1 MAVLVRRLSLLA
13 LVLLVAACSGGR
25 REQGTRSMNDPR
37 QASSVTIT
45 NQSWLQV
52 VMYVERSG
60 QRVRLGD
67 VQSQGTQTFRLPSG
81 LQYGTIRFVA
91 DPVGASTT
99 AQSFDTSL
107 SPGQTLSLTIPPS
120 AFR

>member
-13 LVLLVAACSGGR
+13 LVLLVAACSGTR
-25 REQGTRSMNDPR
+25 RERGVASMDDPR
-37 QASSVTIT
+37 AGSSVTIT

-67 VQSQGTQTFRLPSG
+67 VQSQGTRTFRLPSG

-91 DPVGASTT
+91 DPVGSSNT

-107 SPGQTLSLTIPPS
+107 SPGQSISLTIPPS
-120 AFR
+120 SFR